1 MNMRMRAVL
10 VPITFFSL
18 MLGAILWLP
27 AGSSAQQ
34 VLELQPNLRPFPA
47 RDLFLVG
54 GTTLLFSTTSWN
66 NGAGPLELRA
76 GETDP
81 VGNRQNV
88 YQRVYLSDGGFYDR
102 LAGTFVWHPEH
113 NHFHFE
119 DYALYTLQPF
129 NAPGGSQRTSNKTT
143 FCVSDNT
150 RVDTSLP
157 GAPASPVYTT
167 CGDVMQ
173 GMSVGWGDTYGY
185 TLAGQSIDFTGNP
198 SGDYK
203 LLIEIDPKKRIIE
216 SNEEDNIS
224 CVLLR
229 VNVTN
234 SSVTV
239 LNSTGCDAP
248 GGGEVVVTSI
258 QPSSARRGSLTTVT
272 ITGSG
277 FAAGMQVSFENG
289 SNPRPTVSNV
299 NVLDA
304 NTITANV
311 TVKNGGG
318 GRDPVWDVRVGP
330 SVLLDG
336 FTVLP

>member
-1 MNMRMRAVL
+1 MNKRAVL
-10 VPITFFSL
+10 VPITFVSWVL
-18 MLGAILWLP
+18 GTMLWFTAI
-27 AGSSAQQ
+27 ASAQQ
-34 VLELQPNLRPFPA
+34 VLELTPNLRPLPA
-47 RDLFLVG
+47 SDLSLVG

-76 GETDP
+76 GEIDP

-88 YQRVYLSDGGFYDR
+88 YQRVYLSDGGYYDR

-129 NAPGGSQRTSNKTT
+129 NAPGGSQRISSKTT
-143 FCVSDNT
+143 FCVM
-150 RVDTSLP
+150 DTNKINGSLP
-157 GAPASPVYTT
+157 GAPGSAVYTT
-167 CGDVMQ
+167 CGNTIQ

-185 TLAGQSIDFTGNP
+185 FLAGQSIDFTGNP

-203 LLIEIDPKKRIIE
+203 LIIEIDPKKRIIE
-216 SNEEDNIS
+216 SSEEDNIS

-229 VNVTN
+229 INVAN
-234 SSVTV
+234 SSVTI
-239 LNSTGCDAP
+239 LDNAGCDAAP
-248 GGGEVVVTSI
+248 GGEVVVTSI
-258 QPSSARRGSLTTVT
+258 QPSSAARGSLTTVT

-299 NVLDA
+299 RVLDA

-311 TVKNGGG
+311 TVKSGGG
-318 GRDPVWDVRVGP
+318 GRDRVWDVRVGS
-330 SVLLDG
+330 SVLPDG
-336 FTVLP
+336 FTVQP

>member
-1 MNMRMRAVL
+1 MNTRTVL
-10 VPITFFSL
+10 VPITFMSWV
-18 MLGAILWLP
+18 LGAILWFS
-27 AGSSAQQ
+27 AIGSAQQ
-34 VLELQPNLRPFPA
+34 VLELTPNLQPLPA
-47 RDLFLVG
+47 SDLSLVG

-76 GETDP
+76 GEIDT

-129 NAPGGSQRTSNKTT
+129 NAPGGSQRTSSKTT
-143 FCVSDNT
+143 FCVM
-150 RVDTSLP
+150 DTTKINGSLP
-157 GAPASPVYTT
+157 GAPGSAVYTT
-167 CGDVMQ
+167 CGNTIQ

-185 TLAGQSIDFTGNP
+185 FLFGQSIDFTGNP

-203 LLIEIDPKKRIIE
+203 LIIEIDPKKRIIE
-216 SNEEDNIS
+216 SSEEDNIS

-229 VNVTN
+229 INVAN
-234 SSVTV
+234 SSVTI
-239 LNSTGCDAP
+239 LNSAGCDAP
-248 GGGEVVVTSI
+248 AGGEVVITSI
-258 QPSSARRGSLTTVT
+258 QPSSAPRGSLTTVT
-272 ITGSG
+272 IVGSG
-277 FAAGMQVSFENG
+277 FAAGMQVSLENG

-299 NVLDA
+299 RVLDA
-304 NTITANV
+304 NTITADV
-311 TVKNGGG
+311 TVKSGGS

-330 SVLLDG
+330 SVLPDG